1 VGQVQTSEANSPN
14 IRERFRMIGS
24 IVSECFYSS
33 WAAEPI
39 GQMHGPS
46 SVSWAYTDG
55 ISVSRAQMTPQRMIN
70 SCATSR
76 HKRRYY
82 AYSANQTTQI
92 RLPGQ
97 PIIHVQPDEVMI
109 LSSSTPSEWF
119 MSRPYETSCL
129 IIEEDLFHQYVLNAD
144 EIVGRRLDVPDCLR
158 ESLKGIVDSAWA
170 ISAAGLLDVA
180 GLKLARSFMEM
191 LSVASLSP
199 STKNSDEVRST
210 RCALDVR
217 RMQVKAYVKD
227 HYRDPDLSVNT
238 IARSLNLSPR
248 YVQLAFAPE
257 QTTPSE
263 FIRELRLEASA
274 RMLGDLR
281 NSRSITEVLYECGF
295 NSSSHFST
303 QFKNHFGISPRDF
316 RMNAHAQREFQ

>member
-1 VGQVQTSEANSPN
+1 MGQIQTAEANSPN
-14 IRERFRMIGS
+14 VGERFRMIGS
-24 IVSECFYSS
+24 IVSECFFST

-39 GQMHGPS
+39 GTMQGAS
-46 SVSWAYTDG
+46 RVSWAYTDG
-55 ISVSRAQMTPQRMIN
+55 VSVSRAQMTPQRMIN

-76 HKRRYY
+76 HKRRFY
-82 AYSANQTTQI
+82 AYTANQLTQI
-92 RLPGQ
+92 RLPGK
-97 PIIHVQPDEVMI
+97 PIVYVQPDEVMI

-129 IIEEDLFHQYVLNAD
+129 IIEEDLFHQYVPNAD
-144 EIVGRRLDVPDCLR
+144 DVVGRSLNIPHCVQ
-158 ESLKGIVDSAWA
+158 ESLKGIVDAAWA
-170 ISAAGLLDVA
+170 ISSAGLLDVA

-191 LSVASLSP
+191 LSVAWLSGSAEGP
-199 STKNSDEVRST
+199 DAERIRNT
-210 RCALDVR
+210 ALDVR

-227 HYRDPDLSVNT
+227 HYRDPDLSVAT
-238 IARSLNLSPR
+238 IARSLDLSPR

-263 FIRELRLEASA
+263 YIRELRLEASA

-281 NSRSITEVLYECGF
+281 NTRSITEILYECGF

-303 QFKNHFGISPRDF
+303 QFKHRFGISPRDF
-316 RMNAHAQREFQ
+316 RMNAQAQRGFQ

>member
-1 VGQVQTSEANSPN
+1 MGQVQTSEANSPN

-24 IVSECFYSS
+24 IVSECFFSN

-39 GQMHGPS
+39 GQMHGS
-46 SVSWAYTDG
+46 SRVSWAYTDG
-55 ISVSRAQMTPQRMIN
+55 VSVSRAQMTPQRMIN

-82 AYSANQTTQI
+82 AYSADQTTQI

-97 PIIHVQPDEVMI
+97 PIIHVQPNEVMI

-129 IIEEDLFHQYVLNAD
+129 IIEEDLFHQYVPNAD
-144 EIVGRRLDVPDCLR
+144 DIVGRRLNIPNCLQ

-170 ISAAGLLDVA
+170 ISSAGLLDVA

-191 LSVASLSP
+191 LSVASLS
-199 STKNSDEVRST
+199 NSSKHADMERIRSS
-210 RCALDVR
+210 ALDVR

-227 HYRDPDLSVNT
+227 HYKEPDLSVST

-257 QTTPSE
+257 QMTPSE
-263 FIRELRLEASA
+263 YIRELRLEASA
-274 RMLGDLR
+274 RLLGDMR
-281 NSRSITEVLYECGF
+281 NARSITEILYDCGF

-303 QFKNHFGISPRDF
+303 QFKNRFGISPREF
-316 RMNAHAQREFQ
+316 RLNAHAQRGFQ

>member
-1 VGQVQTSEANSPN
+1 VSQVQTSEANSPD

-39 GQMHGPS
+39 GPMHEAS
-46 SVSWAYTDG
+46 RVSWAFTDG
-55 ISVSRAQMTPQRMIN
+55 VSISRAQMTPQRMIN
-70 SCATSR
+70 SCATNR

-82 AYSANQTTQI
+82 AYSANQATQI
-92 RLPGQ
+92 RLPGK

-109 LSSSTPSEWF
+109 LSSSIPSEWL
-119 MSRPYETSCL
+119 MTRSYETSCL
-129 IIEEDLFHQYVLNAD
+129 IIEEDLFHQYVPNAD
-144 EIVGRRLDVPDCLR
+144 EIVGRRLNIPGCLQ

-170 ISAAGLLDVA
+170 ISNAGLFDVA

-191 LSVASLSP
+191 LSVASLSA
-199 STKNSDEVRST
+199 STESGDIERIRNS
-210 RCALDVR
+210 ALDVR

-227 HYRDPDLSVNT
+227 HYRDPELSVGT

-263 FIRELRLEASA
+263 YIRELRLEASA

-281 NSRSITEVLYECGF
+281 NARSITEILYDCGF

-303 QFKNHFGISPRDF
+303 QFKHRYGISPRDF
-316 RMNAHAQREFQ
+316 RMNAHSQRGFQ